1 MPTEEFKPVILSVEK
16 LKKVWGTIF
25 RGSISH
31 LKEERTF
38 ALVMNASSL
47 EKATEIDY
55 FITNV
60 EPSKVTPEWIVKSY
74 SNRNWVEVFYR
85 EAKGWLGLKEYQVRD
100 KWS

>member
-1 MPTEEFKPVILSVEK
+1 
-16 LKKVWGTIF
+16 
-25 RGSISH
+25 
-31 LKEERTF
+31 
-38 ALVMNASSL
+38 MNASSL

-60 EPSKVTPEWIVKSY
+60 ESSKVTPEWIVKSY

-100 KWS
+100 KWSKRTPFYLGMQVLILLSSGIS

>member
-1 MPTEEFKPVILSVEK
+1 
-16 LKKVWGTIF
+16 
-25 RGSISH
+25 
-31 LKEERTF
+31 
-38 ALVMNASSL
+38 MNASYL

-60 EPSKVTPEWIVKSY
+60 EPSKITPEWIVNSY

-100 KWS
+100 KWRQDSHFILVFCAYTFIPDSALQVYYKGIFKEEG